1 VHFSRVF
8 AHAEDAPDFAHRLLL
23 KKSQQNGLSI
33 QIAERLQQRAEPLA
47 VRDDQAAVAA
57 GSVLRVLQRE
67 TAEGAGVD

>member
-1 VHFSRVF
+1 
-8 AHAEDAPDFAHRLLL
+8 LL